1 MEYSATLC
9 KPSTHSPHGS
19 QELWSKGAA
28 GATRCA
34 RHCGIG
40 LLALGMQTT
49 GPRSVAAVQCV
60 SGSLIPSPA
69 SSQQLQRLCGGACD
83 GASHRVHERVDV
95 FGLLWAWQWHG
106 PGHTLQD
113 TMVWA
118 HESCQ
123 RGVVWFPL
131 GGLLQMSHL
140 AWLLCC
146 VLRFAGGQRHLQR
159 ESCKSSTSS
168 PSHLVLCSPLH
179 SSLEHGAGRGDRQ
192 HPMGSFSPALPF

>member
-1 MEYSATLC
+1 
-9 KPSTHSPHGS
+9 
-19 QELWSKGAA
+19 
-28 GATRCA
+28 
-34 RHCGIG
+34 
-40 LLALGMQTT
+40 MQTA

-60 SGSLIPSPA
+60 SGSLIPSTA
-69 SSQQLQRLCGGACD
+69 SSQRLQRPYGGACD

-106 PGHTLQD
+106 PWQTLQD

-123 RGVVWFPL
+123 RGVVCFPP

-140 AWLLCC
+140 ARLLCC
-146 VLRFAGGQRHLQR
+146 ALRFAGGQRHLQR

-168 PSHLVLCSPLH
+168 FSHLAPCSPLH
-179 SSLEHGAGRGDRQ
+179 SSLEHGAGRGHRQ
-192 HPMGSFSPALPF
+192 LHGVSLTRVDLLAPLLWLCECSSSRRWVENSEPLRSWANK